1 MLRDWNCLSDDTQ
14 ISLSR
19 EALAKAA
26 STIAHQAEILALE
39 MENGHRTVWPYP
51 FFFSKKKK
59 QKKNKQK
66 KTVCLK
72 YWSSSDRPAPTS
84 RCSAPSVSIPDP
96 AKKRK
101 NKEYMT
107 RTLVHQP

>member
-39 MENGHRTVWPYP
+39 MENGHLADYGGPNALRLLAAVVRTTGHDHLTPMG
-51 FFFSKKKK
+51 
-59 QKKNKQK
+59 Q
-66 KTVCLK
+66 
-72 YWSSSDRPAPTS
+72 A
-84 RCSAPSVSIPDP
+84 
-96 AKKRK
+96 
-101 NKEYMT
+101 
-107 RTLVHQP
+107 